1 MAAYRRL
8 SRFVFVLSDIVHLH
22 FIPFMSRFTRVA
34 SYNASDNTGAM
45 SDALTS
51 NALTAVGAAGLAG
64 VGVMSVAVT
73 ATVLPAQT
81 LVLAGASTLALVA
94 GKRQAEGKSLVPDI
108 AGMVQR
114 KSADTPTPD
123 TAADATPVAAAV

>member
-1 MAAYRRL
+1 
-8 SRFVFVLSDIVHLH
+8 
-22 FIPFMSRFTRVA
+22 MSRFTRVS
-34 SYNASDNTGAM
+34 SYNASDSTGAM

-81 LVLAGASTLALVA
+81 IVLAGASTLALVA

-114 KSADTPTPD
+114 KAADTPTSD
-123 TAADATPVAAAV
+123 IAADAAPVAAA

>member
-8 SRFVFVLSDIVHLH
+8 SFIVSVLSDIVHLH
-22 FIPFMSRFTRVA
+22 FIPFMSRFT
-34 SYNASDNTGAM
+34 SIMSSDAPTSGAM

-51 NALTAVGAAGLAG
+51 NALLAVGSAGLAG

-81 LVLAGASTLALVA
+81 IVLAGASTLALIA

-114 KSADTPTPD
+114 KSADTPTSD
-123 TAADATPVAAAV
+123 IAADATPVAAAV

>member
-22 FIPFMSRFTRVA
+22 FIPFMSRFTSRPVTRT
-34 SYNASDNTGAM
+34 DNTGAM

-51 NALTAVGAAGLAG
+51 NALTAIGVAGLAG

-81 LVLAGASTLALVA
+81 IVLAGASTLALVA

>member
-1 MAAYRRL
+1 
-8 SRFVFVLSDIVHLH
+8 
-22 FIPFMSRFTRVA
+22 MSRFTRVA

-51 NALTAVGAAGLAG
+51 NALTAVGVAGLAG

-81 LVLAGASTLALVA
+81 IVLAGASTLALVA

-123 TAADATPVAAAV
+123 TAAAAV

>member
-8 SRFVFVLSDIVHLH
+8 SFIVSVLSDTVHLH
-22 FIPFMSRFTRVA
+22 FIPFMSRFT
-34 SYNASDNTGAM
+34 SIMSSDAPTSGAM

-51 NALTAVGAAGLAG
+51 NALLAVGSAGLAG

-81 LVLAGASTLALVA
+81 IVLAGASTLALIA

-114 KSADTPTPD
+114 KSADTPTSD
-123 TAADATPVAAAV
+123 IAADATPVAAAV

>member
-1 MAAYRRL
+1 M
-8 SRFVFVLSDIVHLH
+8 SSDA
-22 FIPFMSRFTRVA
+22 PTS
-34 SYNASDNTGAM
+34 GAM

-51 NALTAVGAAGLAG
+51 NALLAVGSAGLAG

-81 LVLAGASTLALVA
+81 IVLAGASTLALIA
-94 GKRQAEGKSLVPDI
+94 GKRQAEGKTLVPDI

-114 KSADTPTPD
+114 KSADTPTSD
-123 TAADATPVAAAV
+123 IAADAPLVSAAV